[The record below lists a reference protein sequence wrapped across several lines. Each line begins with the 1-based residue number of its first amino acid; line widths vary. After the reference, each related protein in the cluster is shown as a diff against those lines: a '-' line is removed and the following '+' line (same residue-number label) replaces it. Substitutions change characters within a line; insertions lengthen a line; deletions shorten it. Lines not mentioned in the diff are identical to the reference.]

1 MSDSDKRT
9 IVVVPTYNEAGNVE
23 LLIDSILGQGPG
35 FEVLIVDDASPD
47 GTGELAAAKAAGE
60 PRLHLMRRSGKLG
73 LGTAYVAGFREALRL
88 GADFIVQM
96 DADLSHDPAELPRFV
111 AAAEEADVVI
121 GSRYV
126 AGGRTPGWPWY
137 RQLISRGLGLAC
149 RVLLRLPVKD
159 PTAGF
164 KCWRREVLEALP
176 LDRVRCRGFAFQIE
190 MNHMCWRA
198 GYRIVELP
206 VTFVDRQ
213 RGSSKMSLAISVEA
227 AALLCRLSLSGVGPR
242 RG

>member
-1 MSDSDKRT
+1 MAEAGKRT

-23 LLIDSILGQGPG
+23 QVVDSILAQGPG

-47 GTGELAAAKAAGE
+47 GTGDLVAAKAADE
-60 PRLHLMRRSGKLG
+60 PRLHLLRRSGKLG

-88 GADFIVQM
+88 GADLIAQM
-96 DADLSHDPAELPRFV
+96 DADLSHDPEELPRFV

-126 AGGRTPGWPWY
+126 KGGSTPGWPWH
-137 RQLISRGLGLAC
+137 RRLISGGMGLAC
-149 RVLLRLPVKD
+149 RLLLRIPVKD
-159 PTAGF
+159 PTSGF
-164 KCWRREVLEALP
+164 KCWRRQVLEELP
-176 LDRVRCRGFAFQIE
+176 LDKVRSRGFAFQIE

-198 GYRIVELP
+198 GYRMVELP

-213 RGSSKMSLAISVEA
+213 RGTSKMSLAISVEA
-227 AALLCRLSLSGVGPR
+227 AALLCRLSLSGASSR